1 MVLVTLKT
9 LSLCLLLPIP
19 FGAIVTSLPT
29 PPESLPPSSSKK
41 NAPPPKLEESDRKA
55 GPARLIPTL
64 PVKPEHGFEAV
75 NSEPTVLELIDQ
87 HQSLELTH
95 LQPVFAQF
103 QWDVLI
109 GAEETS
115 IVMGDNVPSFVGKKA
130 EESDPEA
137 NKNWPF
143 MGLRGPRSDTSSQRR
158 TSVTELQEAMGQID
172 LVKTGFTTQAGKP
185 SPKIAREKLFEK
197 LEAINFHSGP
207 NHHTREGIRILKEY
221 GARFASGLEAGID
234 KACEEEEK
242 IWHGKE
248 YPALVAKLYGEAGPA
263 VDSEKLRWKLHRL
276 FQNNCVAYDREEPE
290 DLHHLLEFGQKFCI
304 QPNGI
309 YADWTAEGDEPS

>member
-1 MVLVTLKT
+1 MLTAYIGI
-9 LSLCLLLPIP
+9 LPFQIRYK
-19 FGAIVTSLPT
+19 A
-29 PPESLPPSSSKK
+29 
-41 NAPPPKLEESDRKA
+41 PKLEESDRIA
-55 GPARLIPTL
+55 VPARLIPT
-64 PVKPEHGFEAV
+64 VKPEHGFEAV

-115 IVMGDNVPSFVGKKA
+115 LVMGDNVPSFVGKKA

-143 MGLRGPRSDTSSQRR
+143 MGLRGPRSVTSSQKR
-158 TSVTELQEAMGQID
+158 TSLGLQEGMGQID

-276 FQNNCVAYDREEPE
+276 FRNNCVAYVREEPE

-304 QPNGI
+304 QLDGNYPD
-309 YADWTAEGDEPS
+309 DWTKGLGI